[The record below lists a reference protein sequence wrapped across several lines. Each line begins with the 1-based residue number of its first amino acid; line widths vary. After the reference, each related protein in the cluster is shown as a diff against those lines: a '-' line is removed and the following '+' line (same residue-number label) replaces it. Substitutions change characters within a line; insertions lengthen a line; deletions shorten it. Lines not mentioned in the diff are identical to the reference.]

1 MNQTE
6 FIADNRAIAFAEFT
20 ATECKLMPD
29 GWHYKG
35 EVYSPVELYEL
46 FIKERL

>member
-1 MNQTE
+1 MNQTD
-6 FIADNRAIAFAEFT
+6 FIVGNRAIAFAEFT
-20 ATECKLMPD
+20 AKECKLFPD

-35 EVYSPVELYEL
+35 EAYSSVELYNL